1 LDNNFGRRR
10 RALLAKD
17 NAKESPMARSKP
29 NKIAVEALSLLDLQ
43 LKLSQHPSWRILEI
57 SRLKFGFKIILQ
69 KKAKE
74 HRQHFFAARIPAPFI
89 KNDFVK

>member
-1 LDNNFGRRR
+1 M
-10 RALLAKD
+10 AL
-17 NAKESPMARSKP
+17 SKP

-69 KKAKE
+69 KKVKE